1 MQECLGKE
9 SIFKSNEELPVYN
22 SGFSMHT
29 YLLHLFNPMYLSSKR
44 RQIQVIKCLT
54 MTLNYIKH
62 FNLPMYRKQNPG
74 YIPPLR

>member
-1 MQECLGKE
+1 MKVYL
-9 SIFKSNEELPVYN
+9 ELMS

-29 YLLHLFNPMYLSSKR
+29 YLLHLFNPMYISRKL

-62 FNLPMYRKQNPG
+62 FNLPMYTKQNPA
-74 YIPPLR
+74 